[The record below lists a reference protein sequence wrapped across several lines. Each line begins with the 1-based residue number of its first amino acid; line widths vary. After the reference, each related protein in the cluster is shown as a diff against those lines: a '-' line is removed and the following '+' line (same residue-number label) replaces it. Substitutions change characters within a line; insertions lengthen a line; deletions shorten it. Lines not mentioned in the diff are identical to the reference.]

1 MYAMAA
7 FANPTILIC
16 NSPSYQEASGLRRC
30 RVDRPP
36 YRPAQTKQ
44 GVLVKMQSETNR
56 PEAEE
61 DGRPHFKFDVN
72 SDKDAFGRDPRK
84 ETEYWMSAA
93 SELLRSE
100 EVRKAQ
106 KKLAAEGKDGMTEEQ
121 RAYLEFA
128 KGLSSTP
135 KTSERGSTGS
145 ESN

>member
-1 MYAMAA
+1 
-7 FANPTILIC
+7 
-16 NSPSYQEASGLRRC
+16 
-30 RVDRPP
+30 
-36 YRPAQTKQ
+36 
-44 GVLVKMQSETNR
+44 MQSDTNR

-61 DGRPHFKFDVN
+61 DGRPHFKFDAN

-84 ETEYWMSAA
+84 ETEYWMTAA

-100 EVRKAQ
+100 EVRNAQ
-106 KKLAAEGKDGMTEEQ
+106 KELAAEGKDGLTEEQ

-135 KTSERGSTGS
+135 NSSERTSPGS